1 MENGQKEEVVKIVK
15 VNGIV
20 KIVKVEFKATSYCQ
34 MLCFCQIVA
43 TTSSLAHYPAFI
55 VCLVTTLFKK

>member
-43 TTSSLAHYPAFI
+43 TTSSTSQKS
-55 VCLVTTLFKK
+55 CKMDGS